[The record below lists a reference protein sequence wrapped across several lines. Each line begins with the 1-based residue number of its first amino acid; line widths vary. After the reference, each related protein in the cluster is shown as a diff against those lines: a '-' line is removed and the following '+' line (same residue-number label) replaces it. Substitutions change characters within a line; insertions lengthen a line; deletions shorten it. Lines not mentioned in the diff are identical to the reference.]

1 MTDPIASWAH
11 ALSGGATS
19 SPAMQVVERFIAFI
33 VADLPAEQAD
43 RVARTFGY
51 LAQATRELGAD
62 AEPCAILARAQML
75 QRHDTTAE
83 AEVLAG
89 GPSSAA

>member
-43 RVARTFGY
+43 RVARTFGC

-62 AEPCAILARAQML
+62 AEPGAILARARAL
-75 QRHDTTAE
+75 QSLEPSAE
-83 AEVLAG
+83 AERQ
-89 GPSSAA
+89 